1 MSLDKKALLGGLANA
16 GKTAE
21 DKLDAHGVRE
31 SEDDTPVFD
40 RARHRRRKMATWD
53 FMHEADKEADY

>member
-1 MSLDKKALLGGLANA
+1 MTMDRKTLLDGLVRA

-40 RARHRRRKMATWD
+40 RARHRRRKDALLD
-53 FMHEADKEADY
+53 FMREADKEADR